1 MSSQSGKDVIY
12 IDIDDEITA
21 IIDKVRGSE
30 QRIVALVL
38 PKRAN
43 AFQSIVN
50 MKLLKRTADNA
61 NKHLV
66 LITNET
72 GLLPLAGAV
81 GIYVAKTLQ
90 TKPEIPDAPNHGHH
104 DEDDEEAVKM
114 EDDTKLDRSKPISA
128 YAGAEAV
135 AAANVDADEE
145 AIDFDND
152 APITAASAKADAKK
166 SKPKKDRKLAIPDFN
181 KFRTWIVIGGVA
193 LVALI
198 FFLYIGLSVMPRA
211 TVTVK
216 TDSSAIES
224 NLDVTFDSAAEEA
237 DIDEALLPSKVETT
251 QKTATQ
257 QVTATGQK
265 DKGTKASGQVTLS
278 LKDCSQD
285 TVTIPAGTG
294 LSANGLTYVTQQ
306 NATLGSVKVFGQ
318 CKNGNF
324 PDYSTETVDVVAQSA
339 GDKYNAS
346 GSTNYTVAGFSN
358 VSASGNKMEGGTSN
372 IVKVISQADVDSAKQ
387 KLVGQDADAIKMEL
401 SQALKAA
408 DMFAVTD
415 TFANADPEVTT
426 SAAVG
431 DEAENVTVTAKTTYS
446 MTGVKE
452 DDLKKIIANEVNKEI
467 DTSKQAILD
476 YGLSDAV
483 FKLQNTNGTKTLVTL
498 SATSVAGSDLD
509 LDDIKKQVAGKKA
522 NDAKKLI
529 GEYPGVTD
537 VTVHYSPFWV
547 SSIPKKVSK
556 ITLTVEKPSVK
567 NAK

>member
-1 MSSQSGKDVIY
+1 
-12 IDIDDEITA
+12 
-21 IIDKVRGSE
+21 
-30 QRIVALVL
+30 
-38 PKRAN
+38 
-43 AFQSIVN
+43 
-50 MKLLKRTADNA
+50 
-61 NKHLV
+61 
-66 LITNET
+66 
-72 GLLPLAGAV
+72 
-81 GIYVAKTLQ
+81 
-90 TKPEIPDAPNHGHH
+90 
-104 DEDDEEAVKM
+104 
-114 EDDTKLDRSKPISA
+114 
-128 YAGAEAV
+128 
-135 AAANVDADEE
+135 
-145 AIDFDND
+145 
-152 APITAASAKADAKK
+152 
-166 SKPKKDRKLAIPDFN
+166 
-181 KFRTWIVIGGVA
+181 
-193 LVALI
+193 
-198 FFLYIGLSVMPRA
+198 
-211 TVTVK
+211 
-216 TDSSAIES
+216 
-224 NLDVTFDSAAEEA
+224 
-237 DIDEALLPSKVETT
+237 
-251 QKTATQ
+251 
-257 QVTATGQK
+257 
-265 DKGTKASGQVTLS
+265 
-278 LKDCSQD
+278 
-285 TVTIPAGTG
+285 
-294 LSANGLTYVTQQ
+294 
-306 NATLGSVKVFGQ
+306 
-318 CKNGNF
+318 
-324 PDYSTETVDVVAQSA
+324 
-339 GDKYNAS
+339 
-346 GSTNYTVAGFSN
+346 
-358 VSASGNKMEGGTSN
+358 
-372 IVKVISQADVDSAKQ
+372 
-387 KLVGQDADAIKMEL
+387 MEL

>member
-90 TKPEIPDAPNHGHH
+90 TKPEIPDAPTHGHH

-114 EDDTKLDRSKPISA
+114 EDDTKLDRSKPIGEYTGA
-128 YAGAEAV
+128 AAAGAA
-135 AAANVDADEE
+135 VDADEE

-152 APITAASAKADAKK
+152 APVTAASVKPDGKKPK
-166 SKPKKDRKLAIPDFN
+166 SKSDKRLAIPDFN
-181 KFRTWIVIGGVA
+181 KFRTWIVIGGA
-193 LVALI
+193 GLVALI
-198 FFLYIGLSVMPRA
+198 FFLYIAMSVMPRA

-224 NLDVTFDSAAEEA
+224 NLDVTFDTAAEEA
-237 DIDEALLPSKVETT
+237 DIDEALLPSKIEST
-251 QKTATQ
+251 QKTASQ
-257 QVTATGQK
+257 QVAATGQK

-285 TVTIPAGTG
+285 TVTVPAGTG
-294 LSANGLTYVTQQ
+294 LSAGGLTYVTQQ

-324 PDYSTETVDVVAQSA
+324 PDYSTETVDAVAQSA

-346 GSTNYTVAGFSN
+346 GSTNYTVCLLY
-358 VSASGNKMEGGTSN
+358 TS
-372 IVKVISQADVDSAKQ
+372 D
-387 KLVGQDADAIKMEL
+387 
-401 SQALKAA
+401 AA
-408 DMFAVTD
+408 D
-415 TFANADPEVTT
+415 E
-426 SAAVG
+426 
-431 DEAENVTVTAKTTYS
+431 
-446 MTGVKE
+446 
-452 DDLKKIIANEVNKEI
+452 
-467 DTSKQAILD
+467 
-476 YGLSDAV
+476 
-483 FKLQNTNGTKTLVTL
+483 
-498 SATSVAGSDLD
+498 
-509 LDDIKKQVAGKKA
+509 
-522 NDAKKLI
+522 
-529 GEYPGVTD
+529 
-537 VTVHYSPFWV
+537 
-547 SSIPKKVSK
+547 
-556 ITLTVEKPSVK
+556 
-567 NAK
+567 